1 MPTTNPTTTKETTQK
16 SIKKIIKKSSPYLN
30 KDFAKNESSQKE
42 SNKNDF
48 SKSDS
53 SQKDFSKARE
63 SLIIYGK
70 QILLFAIAHHTD
82 KIEQI
87 YLSKEVDKAMFAKLK
102 STHKPIIKIDN
113 KKAQALARGGNH
125 QGFLASIYPPNIL
138 SLKQIKAFDKI
149 LVLCGLNDMGNIGSI
164 FRSGY
169 ALGVDGII
177 LADSFLDIN
186 DSKNAAKN
194 AQKLSTILRSSAGA
208 ALSMPFC
215 IVPSALSIINELKEA
230 GFAIYG
236 SGTNGENIVSTQNL
250 AHNKWALFLGGEA
263 SGLCGKITKKF
274 DKILS
279 IKMHRSFDSL
289 NVSVAAGILISY
301 LRHKMS

>member
-1 MPTTNPTTTKETTQK
+1 MPTTNPATSKEITKESTKKATQK
-16 SIKKIIKKSSPYLN
+16 TIKTIIKKSSPYFN
-30 KDFAKNESSQKE
+30 KDFAKNDSNPKKNSQTKI
-42 SNKNDF
+42 
-48 SKSDS
+48 
-53 SQKDFSKARE
+53 SQKDSSHARE

-70 QILLFAIAHHTD
+70 QILLFAIAHHAD

-125 QGFLASIYPPNIL
+125 QGFLASIYPPRIL

-177 LADSFLDIN
+177 LADNFLDI
-186 DSKNAAKN
+186 DDKKNATKN

-236 SGTNGENIVSTQNL
+236 SGTNGENIANAQHL
-250 AHNKWALFLGGEA
+250 ANNKWALFLGGEA

-301 LRHKMS
+301 LLH